1 MSVSHRFLRRTV
13 LSLLYMLPGICAAQ
27 TNQFLNIPAV
37 QLTNGRV
44 SSFLTGAFQSP
55 PSFTDMLWIN
65 TPVGSGTS
73 TSVTVGEELNQGGS
87 GFDNHGQNEIIFTK
101 VAHVVAALADF
112 DGDGNLDYAFAL
124 TPTVAGT
131 TNLCVYYGTGATA
144 LSGESSYSGPIGSP
158 ANAYPPTGGK
168 SGCMTFPVSGNNP
181 PYFSQ
186 IVAFP
191 FKVGFAQQELM
202 IEDSANNLLYI
213 FKGDGATGA
222 NGVLQGFTLIN
233 TITLPSADGAGPIYV
248 GDFNDD
254 GNTDFIVNGQTGN
267 SATVYLGNGD
277 GTFQPPLRLHL
288 RPQRAL
294 PADAGHERRRHPGHG
309 GRRRQR
315 CHRDI
320 SGHRHNRQ
328 PLRTPSIGG
337 TPAGVDG
344 LYRQRRPPCRYRSH
358 HRSTSSPPRPLA

>member
-65 TPVGSGTS
+65 TPVVSGTS

-158 ANAYPPTGGK
+158 ANAYPP
-168 SGCMTFPVSGNNP
+168 SRRQEWLHDVSGFGNQP
-181 PYFSQ
+181 A
-186 IVAFP
+186 V
-191 FKVGFAQQELM
+191 
-202 IEDSANNLLYI
+202 LLP
-213 FKGDGATGA
+213 DR
-222 NGVLQGFTLIN
+222 GVSLQSRLR
-233 TITLPSADGAGPIYV
+233 AAGT
-248 GDFNDD
+248 DD
-254 GNTDFIVNGQTGN
+254 
-267 SATVYLGNGD
+267 
-277 GTFQPPLRLHL
+277 
-288 RPQRAL
+288 
-294 PADAGHERRRHPGHG
+294 
-309 GRRRQR
+309 RRQR
-315 CHRDI
+315 QQSSLHI
-320 SGHRHNRQ
+320 Q
-328 PLRTPSIGG
+328 
-337 TPAGVDG
+337 
-344 LYRQRRPPCRYRSH
+344 RQRCDRLRAACCRASR
-358 HRSTSSPPRPLA
+358 